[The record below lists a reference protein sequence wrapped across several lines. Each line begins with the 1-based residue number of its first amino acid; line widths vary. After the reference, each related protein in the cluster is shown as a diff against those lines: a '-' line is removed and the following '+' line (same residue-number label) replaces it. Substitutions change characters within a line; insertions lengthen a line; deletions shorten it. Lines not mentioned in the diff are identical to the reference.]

1 MRQVSINPA
10 AELELV
16 SGSSLAAVAMAEEST
31 LVITAGVSSGTVDKQ
46 AATEIELLT
55 GPQAEAGFI
64 EPTLLEWT
72 IYAEN
77 INHTSARFTVVAPT
91 ETAGAD
97 CQVSFLVVYQKNSVP
112 LPFSTPEQD
121 SPHAATVEFINEE
134 MIGKTGTLAWRW
146 LSGAHS
152 SGIYYDV
159 PGASIIIPGFGDE
172 PTTNTGAL

>member
-31 LVITAGVSSGTVDKQ
+31 LVITSGVSSGTVDKQ

-64 EPTLLEWT
+64 EPTLSTWK
-72 IYAEN
+72 IRSEN
-77 INHTSARFTVVAPT
+77 IDHTSGKFTVIAPT

-112 LPFSTPEQD
+112 LPFSTPEQG
-121 SPHAATVEFINEE
+121 SPHAATVTFVNEE

-152 SGIYYDV
+152 SGIYYD
-159 PGASIIIPGFGDE
+159 IPGSAIVIPDFGDE
-172 PTTNTGAL
+172 PIDSDGS